1 MPIQPCYNLAMRQ
14 ADRVLTGVYNAY
26 LNEMD
31 LKITQFSV
39 LRALR
44 FLKACSQK
52 ELEKVLL
59 LEQATLT
66 RNLQPL
72 LRDGWVKREPSTQD
86 GRVWLISLTDEGYA
100 LFKQAEKRW
109 QAAQKKIESV
119 LGEAI
124 LAQLMEASE
133 KIVKMRE

>member
-72 LRDGWVKREPSTQD
+72 LRDGWIKREPSTQD

-119 LGEAI
+119 LGEAT
-124 LAQLMEASE
+124 LAQLMETSE